1 MKWGY
6 SQEILHTGKKTKYK
20 MKNLPLIFSAV
31 IVGIILFQS
40 VLVAPAINKLINTI
54 DASTFLRF
62 IWPKFFIIIA
72 IISLVSFILMIINAH
87 PNLYKYFSF
96 ISFLLMLSCYLITP
110 LINEAKDSLN
120 EQLWT
125 ILHLSTI
132 ILTLL
137 TLTLNVVIILCWKS
151 TN

>member
-6 SQEILHTGKKTKYK
+6 FQEISHTGKKTKYK
-20 MKNLPLIFSAV
+20 MKNFPYIFSAV

-40 VLVAPAINKLINTI
+40 VLVAPAINKLVNTI

-72 IISLVSFILMIINAH
+72 IISLASFVLMIIYSH
-87 PNLYKYFSF
+87 PNLLKYFSF

-125 ILHLSTI
+125 ILHISTI
-132 ILTLL
+132 IITLV
-137 TLTLNVVIILCWKS
+137 TLILNISIILYWKS
-151 TN
+151 IN